1 MVRHRNASRVWDM
14 CAAALSS
21 ACILHCLA
29 LPLLATMLPVA
40 SQLGDSHLM
49 HLVLVLLALPVTL
62 WVVRSEGLAGSG
74 RVFTPVA
81 LTGLALM
88 VAAVTALEQ
97 YEVPLT
103 LLGGTLLGGVHVWR
117 WLRHH
122 PPAERRVQSEEA

>member
-1 MVRHRNASRVWDM
+1 MVTRQSAGRAWDM

-40 SQLGDSHLM
+40 SQLFDNHLM

-62 WVVRSEGLAGSG
+62 WVVRSEGLTGSG
-74 RVFTPVA
+74 RVFTPLA
-81 LTGLALM
+81 LTGLTLM
-88 VAAVTALEQ
+88 LAAVTVLEA

-103 LLGGTLLGGVHVWR
+103 LLGGSLLGGVHIWR
-117 WLRHH
+117 WLRHN
-122 PPAERRVQSEEA
+122 PPVESSVQSKEV